1 MLKSRGYYPPPV
13 FDDWNFE
20 SESKYFSRLMWSLS
34 CKSELLMSISV
45 VKMFLHPPIHPWSVY
60 EKIFHSAQCR
70 IYVNI
75 GSFFLNFEK
84 TDMEFNTMNFYV
96 KCSRYVKNI
105 CPWFVK
111 IWFLCNFPIKT
122 TKSSFS
128 MIVQFKPIS
137 YQRFHKKAFKTFCCS
152 ENYQISFAWI
162 MLFCVHCILFI
173 CIVYMCLLTAMI
185 GRIYPTFH
193 VKVREMFRINFS
205 LCFAKIHLLNKVFL
219 TADEFALSHY
229 TNFLVT
235 ISSC

>member
-1 MLKSRGYYPPPV
+1 MKKSFILHSVG
-13 FDDWNFE
+13 FT
-20 SESKYFSRLMWSLS
+20 
-34 CKSELLMSISV
+34 SISAHFFWILRRLTWNLI
-45 VKMFLHPPIHPWSVY
+45 KW
-60 EKIFHSAQCR
+60 IFMWNVLDMSR
-70 IYVNI
+70 MYVHD
-75 GSFFLNFEK
+75 S
-84 TDMEFNTMNFYV
+84 
-96 KCSRYVKNI
+96 
-105 CPWFVK
+105 WK

-173 CIVYMCLLTAMI
+173 CIVYMSLLTAMI

-193 VKVREMFRINFS
+193 VKVREIFRINFS